1 MLARYGYLVNRWVI
15 IALALAAIGAVL
27 AVSLSVRAQQAD
39 DPIKFPEIPEGME
52 KGADLEVASFTAVDP
67 EGGTAKWE
75 MVATASAGAD
85 QALFNFKD
93 GVLSFKEAPD
103 YEDPGDADD
112 DNTYVVVLQA
122 DDGTEEEM
130 KTVMVEVTNVEE
142 AATIGIDLEYV
153 QPREAEPITVVYK
166 DSVGNPY
173 VSAAGAAHTAIV
185 DPDGVKGTDPS
196 GTVDTTIPDADVTWQ
211 WSRGSSRT
219 GTFTDITE
227 AENPSRNSKIYEPID
242 RDRTFYLRVT
252 ATYEDGEA
260 KGKVLEA
267 TSLYPTLEHR
277 ADDKSPLFPE
287 DFDGSQ
293 GGAQGPSA
301 EVGDGTT
308 DEARVGTAVRATGER
323 GERLTYSL
331 VSDGTNDTHADLFQ
345 IDRATGQVMVG
356 KGKTVNPES
365 DENENVPGPKSLA
378 NGTFIVKIMV
388 ADGLASETVDTTP
401 VSHTDE
407 VDMTV
412 TVKPEVDEAPVFTK
426 GDMAHSYAENK
437 KVPDPAPSGLTAGD
451 PDLRVYTFMAY
462 DPEDGDVSLTLTG
475 PDKDKFTLPAAV
487 ENADSPVTNT
497 WDSTLSFREAP
508 DYEKPG
514 DANKDRIYEV
524 IVTAA
529 ATNTGESEKKTPLNV
544 TVTVTNEQDPGEL
557 DLSARQP
564 RIGVRIMAENL
575 SDKDGAVS
583 DVTWQ
588 WQRDEDGTPAS
599 PTTDCNPT
607 DPTTITWEEAKGD
620 GAKTDT
626 YTPASGDDGKCL
638 RVTASYTDP
647 AGPTSTN
654 KASGQPVQK
663 ARTLPPMFKDEDDTV
678 KGRQIKP
685 RYVVENVAAGGP
697 VVADDDGETADTATP
712 SVDQVQAEDIL
723 DADTT
728 DNADIAYSLSGSG
741 ASLFDISSDGGTV
754 SVGGRITVKAANTL
768 DYETRRSYR
777 LTVTAE
783 DLEGL
788 KSSVMVTINVVDDN
802 EGPEIKQGKLA
813 VSGPPYVSYPSMGTG
828 DVATYKAVGV
838 DAGSATFSLS
848 GDDSGD
854 FNIHNTSGV
863 LTFRS
868 APDSSNPMDADGDN
882 AYEVTIEANNGGD
895 PAKKD
900 VIVMVA
906 GETPDGPRTS
916 LDQYTNQERLDLN
929 GDGTVS
935 DDELRQA
942 ITIWIIDNPEN

>member
-1 MLARYGYLVNRWVI
+1 MLARYGYLANRWVI
-15 IALALAAIGAVL
+15 IALMLAALGAVL

-39 DPIKFPEIPEGME
+39 DPIEFAEIPDGTQ
-52 KGADLEVASFTAVDP
+52 DPNLEVANFTAVDP

-75 MVATASAGAD
+75 MVSTDDAGAD
-85 QALFNFKD
+85 QAAFNFKD
-93 GVLSFKEAPD
+93 GVLSFKTAPD
-103 YEDPGDADD
+103 YEDPGDTDD

-130 KTVMVEVTNVEE
+130 KTVMVKVTNVDED
-142 AATIGIDLEYV
+142 ATIGIDLEYV

-173 VSAAGAAHTAIV
+173 VSTAGVANTAIV

-196 GTVDTTIPDADVTWQ
+196 TTVVTIIPDTDVTWQ

-227 AENPSRNSKIYEPID
+227 AENPSRNSKTYEPID
-242 RDRTFYLRVT
+242 NDRTFYLRVT
-252 ATYEDGEA
+252 ATYEDGEGN
-260 KGKVLEA
+260 GKTLTA

-277 ADDKSPLFPE
+277 SDDKSPLFPE

-331 VSDGTNDTHADLFQ
+331 VSDGTNAAHADLFQ
-345 IDRATGQVMVG
+345 IDRASGQVKVG
-356 KGKTVNPES
+356 IGKTVNPES
-365 DENENVPGPKSLA
+365 DENDNVPDPKSLA
-378 NGTFIVKIMV
+378 DGTFIVKIMV
-388 ADGLASETVDTTP
+388 ADGIASETVDTAT

-407 VDMTV
+407 VDMTI

-426 GDMAHSYAENK
+426 GGTTHSYSENK
-437 KVPDPAPSGLTAGD
+437 VVPDPAPAGLTAGD

-475 PDKDKFTLPAAV
+475 ADKDRFTLPAAV
-487 ENADSPVTNT
+487 ANTDSTPTDT
-497 WDSTLSFREAP
+497 WDSTLSFKAAP

-514 DANKDRIYEV
+514 DANKDNTYEV
-524 IVTAA
+524 TVTAA
-529 ATNTGESEKKTPLNV
+529 ATNTGESEKRTSLNV
-544 TVTVTNEQDPGEL
+544 TVTVTNEQDDGEL
-557 DLSARQP
+557 ELSARQP
-564 RIGVRIMAENL
+564 RIGVEIMAENL
-575 SDKDGAVS
+575 SDKDGPVS

-588 WQRDEDGTPAS
+588 WQRDSAPTPA
-599 PTTDCNPT
+599 TDCSV
-607 DPTTITWEEAKGD
+607 DTIEWEEAKGD

-626 YTPASGDDGKCL
+626 YTPASADDGKCL

-647 AGPTSTN
+647 AGPTSTDEV
-654 KASGQPVQK
+654 SGQPVQK
-663 ARTLPPMFKDEDDTV
+663 ARSLAPMFKDEDDTV
-678 KGRQIKP
+678 RGRQIKP
-685 RYVVENVAAGGP
+685 RYVVENAAAGDP
-697 VVADDDGETADTATP
+697 VVADDDGETPDSATP

-723 DADTT
+723 DADAT
-728 DNADIAYSLSGSG
+728 DNAEIAYSLSGPG
-741 ASLFDISSDGGTV
+741 ASLFAITDDGGT
-754 SVGGRITVKAANTL
+754 SEAGGRITVMSANSL

-788 KSSVMVTINVVDDN
+788 SSSVMVTINVVDDN
-802 EGPEIKQGKLA
+802 EGPEIMQGRLA
-813 VSGPPYVSYPSMGTG
+813 VSGPPYVSYPSMSTG
-828 DVATYKAVGV
+828 DVATYKAVGR

-848 GDDSGD
+848 GDDSGH
-854 FNIHNTSGV
+854 FNIGNMSGI
-863 LTFRS
+863 LTFRTP
-868 APDSSNPMDADGDN
+868 PDSASPADANGDN
-882 AYEVTIEANNGGD
+882 AYMVTVEANNGGD

-906 GETPDGPRTS
+906 GDTPVGPRTS
-916 LDQYTNQERLDLN
+916 LDQYTDKERFDLN
-929 GDGTVS
+929 GDGTVEDS
-935 DDELRQA
+935 EIREAL
-942 ITIWIIDNPEN
+942 IIWATDNPEN